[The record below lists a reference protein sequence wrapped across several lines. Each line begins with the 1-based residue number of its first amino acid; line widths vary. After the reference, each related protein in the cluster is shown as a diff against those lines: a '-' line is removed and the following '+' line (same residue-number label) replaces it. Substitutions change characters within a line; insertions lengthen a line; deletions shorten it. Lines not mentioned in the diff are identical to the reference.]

1 MQGDVGRTAKKT
13 EKRRS
18 PWDKE
23 GKFRY
28 LHKKLDQIRKEVREG
43 FKRQDAQFR
52 ILFNT
57 LSPFLAEIDKDY
69 IMSTVCRDE
78 ADEALLAYLHS
89 KGDQGIT
96 PTEACAAKELAR
108 FRFKPFNITRRIQR
122 MNKRLKDELGKSVAE
137 KHGRR
142 WVMTSFAHRAWG
154 ATKEEISE
162 SFDVER
168 RK

>member
-1 MQGDVGRTAKKT
+1 MQDKNEESARKPKKP
-13 EKRRS
+13 RA

-28 LHKKLDQIRKEVREG
+28 LHRKLDQIRKEVREG
-43 FKRQDAQFR
+43 FKRQDARFR

-69 IMSTVCRDE
+69 IMSAVCQDE
-78 ADEALLAYLHS
+78 ADEALLTYLRS

-96 PTEACAAKELAR
+96 PTEACAAKQLAR
-108 FRFKPFNITRRIQR
+108 FHFKPFHITRRIQR
-122 MNKRLKDELGKSVAE
+122 MNKRLKAELDKPVAE

-142 WVMTSFAHRAWG
+142 WVLTRFVYKAWG
-154 ATKEEISE
+154 ATKEEITRE
-162 SFDVER
+162 DT
-168 RK
+168 